1 MGVEGVW
8 VCDTSIMPNLTVGN
22 TNAPAIM
29 FGEKLAGILRAES
42 TKGVV
47 VS

>member
-1 MGVEGVW
+1 
-8 VCDTSIMPNLTVGN
+8 MPNLTVGN

-29 FGEKLAGILRAES
+29 FGEKLAESLGAES
-42 TKGVV
+42 SKGVV